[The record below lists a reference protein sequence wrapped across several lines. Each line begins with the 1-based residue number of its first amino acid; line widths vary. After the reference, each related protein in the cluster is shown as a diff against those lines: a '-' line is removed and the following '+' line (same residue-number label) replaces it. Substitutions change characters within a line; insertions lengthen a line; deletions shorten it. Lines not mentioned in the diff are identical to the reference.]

1 MGHAVLCARA
11 AVGNE
16 PFAVILADDLI
27 DAPQGAIAQM
37 AEVYRQTGN
46 SVLGVESSQDL
57 RQHLSEMGFVPGAE
71 IEVVSRVNGDVL
83 VSVKGATFGVGREM
97 AMRVVTA

>member
-1 MGHAVLCARA
+1 M
-11 AVGNE
+11 E
-16 PFAVILADDLI
+16 AVIDDRVHVATEDEGAAPVRGAQLPLAMVSEGQTATVLKVRGS
-27 DAPQGAIAQM
+27 QG
-37 AEVYRQTGN
+37 
-46 SVLGVESSQDL
+46 L

-97 AMRVVTA
+97 AMHVVTA